1 MEFLSLV
8 LEHVF
13 TSEETKP
20 RTYNWLTRVE
30 EYLSLRE
37 KMRRRLQI
45 LQHDA

>member
-20 RTYNWLTRVE
+20 RIHNWLTRVE

-37 KMRRRLQI
+37 KMRRRLPI